1 MPERVITKPPT
12 AELRPGQKDEDSL
25 PPYSVL
31 DRILEGLV
39 DKEMSVKEVANAT
52 GEDVAL
58 VADIETQAAQ
68 GRIQAPPGAAGR
80 EDRQP
85 QLRPRPPLS
94 DQQLLPHRPAGEAP
108 MTSSPASRRRRPG
121 RLHVGNIRTAL
132 HNFLFARK
140 NGGKFILRIDDT
152 DRERSTA
159 EFDQAIRDDL
169 DWLGLD
175 ARPDRPPV
183 GAVRPLRARVRA
195 AEGGR
200 AGSMPA
206 TKRPRSSI
214 FAARCCSGAACRRS
228 TSASPTDAPV
238 PEGRAPHWRF
248 RLDHDA
254 PIVWNDLI
262 RGEQRFDPKL
272 LSDPVVRREDGS
284 WLYLLPSVID
294 DVDLGITHVVRGEDH
309 VSNSA
314 AQIQM
319 FEALGATPPQFAHEA
334 LLVAAEGKLSKRL
347 GSYGA
352 EHLRAEGVEPMA
364 LLSVLARIGTSQPVE
379 PVASLDELAAGFD
392 FATFGRAPAHFDPHE
407 VELVNARLLHKL
419 DFAAVADRLPA
430 GATEED
436 WLLLRPN
443 LERLADFA
451 GWFAVLHGEIEP
463 PELSHDER
471 LLVKEAA
478 AIAGELDWSAEP
490 WRALTDAAEGS
501 RRGKKGRELFH
512 PLRLA
517 LTGRESGPEMAGLS
531 RAWARSAPSAASK
544 PRPSANRRIA
554 QRKIPACGTNV
565 MM

>member
-1 MPERVITKPPT
+1 MTVVTRFAPSPT
-12 AELRPGQKDEDSL
+12 
-25 PPYSVL
+25 
-31 DRILEGLV
+31 
-39 DKEMSVKEVANAT
+39 
-52 GEDVAL
+52 
-58 VADIETQAAQ
+58 
-68 GRIQAPPGAAGR
+68 
-80 EDRQP
+80 
-85 QLRPRPPLS
+85 
-94 DQQLLPHRPAGEAP
+94 
-108 MTSSPASRRRRPG
+108 G

-140 NGGKFILRIDDT
+140 HGGTFILRIDDT

-169 DWLGLD
+169 AWMGLNPDKVVRQSERFDLYEREFDRLKAVGRVYACYETPEELDLRRKVLLGRGL
-175 ARPDRPPV
+175 PPV
-183 GAVRPLRARVRA
+183 YERK
-195 AEGGR
+195 
-200 AGSMPA
+200 PA
-206 TKRPRSSI
+206 
-214 FAARCCSGAACRRS
+214 
-228 TSASPTDAPV
+228 DAPV

-248 RLDHDA
+248 KLDHDA

-319 FEALGATPPQFAHEA
+319 FEALGAEPPQFAHEA

-364 LLSVLARIGTSQPVE
+364 MLSVLARIGTSQPVE
-379 PVASLDELAAGFD
+379 AATTLAELAAGFD
-392 FATFGRAPAHFDPHE
+392 FATFGRAPAHFDSHE

-419 DFAAVADRLPA
+419 DFAAVADRLPS
-430 GATEED
+430 GATEQD

-443 LERLADFA
+443 LERVSDFA
-451 GWFAVLHGEIEP
+451 GWYAIVDGDIEP
-463 PELSHDER
+463 PELSHEER
-471 LLVKEAA
+471 LFAKDAA
-478 AIAGELDWSAEP
+478 GVAEQLDWDAEP
-490 WRALTDAAEGS
+490 WKVLTAELKESTG
-501 RRGKKGRELFH
+501 RKGRDLFH

-517 LTGRESGPEMAGLS
+517 LTGKDSGPEMAGLLQRIGRE
-531 RAWARSAPSAASK
+531 RAIARLEAA
-544 PRPSANRRIA
+544 ARR
-554 QRKIPACGTNV
+554 
-565 MM
+565 

>member
-1 MPERVITKPPT
+1 MSIVTRFAPSPT
-12 AELRPGQKDEDSL
+12 
-25 PPYSVL
+25 
-31 DRILEGLV
+31 
-39 DKEMSVKEVANAT
+39 
-52 GEDVAL
+52 
-58 VADIETQAAQ
+58 
-68 GRIQAPPGAAGR
+68 
-80 EDRQP
+80 
-85 QLRPRPPLS
+85 
-94 DQQLLPHRPAGEAP
+94 
-108 MTSSPASRRRRPG
+108 G

-140 NGGKFILRIDDT
+140 NGGTFILRIDDT

-169 DWLGLD
+169 DWLGLTPDQIVRQSERFDLYEREFTRLKD
-175 ARPDRPPV
+175 AGRVYACYETPEELELRRKVLLGRGLPPV
-183 GAVRPLRARVRA
+183 YER
-195 AEGGR
+195 
-200 AGSMPA
+200 
-206 TKRPRSSI
+206 K
-214 FAARCCSGAACRRS
+214 
-228 TSASPTDAPV
+228 SADAPA
-238 PEGRAPHWRF
+238 PAGREPHWRF
-248 RLDHDA
+248 RLDHDV

-294 DVDLGITHVVRGEDH
+294 AVDLGVTHVVRGEDH

-319 FEALGATPPQFAHEA
+319 FEGLGARPPQFAHEA

-352 EHLRAEGVEPMA
+352 EHLRQEGVEPMA
-364 LLSVLARIGTSQPVE
+364 LLSVLARVGTSQPVE
-379 PVASLDELAAGFD
+379 PVAHIDELAESFD
-392 FATFGRAPAHFDPHE
+392 FSTFGRAPAHFDPHE

-419 DFAAVADRLPA
+419 DYPLVAQGLPE

-443 LERLADFA
+443 LQRLADFG

-471 LLVKEAA
+471 QLVREAA
-478 AIAGELDWSAEP
+478 AIAEQLDWTSEP
-490 WRALTDAAEGS
+490 WRSLTEQLKQS
-501 RRGKKGRELFH
+501 TGKKGRELFH

-517 LTGRESGPEMAGLS
+517 LTGRESGPEMAGLMK
-531 RAWARSAPSAASK
+531 RMGKDGTVARLTAAAK
-544 PRPSANRRIA
+544 R
-554 QRKIPACGTNV
+554 
-565 MM
+565 